1 MKRLILC
8 AVAVGIL
15 SAAPVATHHGGAAFS
30 NEGVRV
36 QLLNPTNG
44 LPPGWSWAG
53 GSFHK
58 GLDIL

>member
-1 MKRLILC
+1 MKRLLLAA
-8 AVAVGIL
+8 AVAGLL
-15 SAAPVATHHGGAAFS
+15 SAAPVASHHGGAAFT

-36 QLLNPTNG
+36 QVLNPTNG

-53 GSFHK
+53 GPFHK